1 MYRRI
6 VKPGVFV
13 HYLFRAMIT
22 SEQIRAARALLRWSA
37 QDLAD
42 KSGIG
47 FRTIQRFESESGI
60 PASRTSNLI
69 AIQQALEDAGVV
81 FIDQSA
87 ESGPGVK
94 LREPI

>member
-1 MYRRI
+1 
-6 VKPGVFV
+6 
-13 HYLFRAMIT
+13 MIT

-42 KSGIG
+42 KTGIG

-69 AIQQALEDAGVV
+69 AIRHTLEDADVI
-81 FIDQSA
+81 FIDQN
-87 ESGPGVK
+87 EEGGPGVRLK
-94 LREPI
+94 NPI